1 MGNILIAF
9 NNVWKTYQMGEVQV
23 NALKAVSVKFRK
35 GEFAAIVGPS
45 GSGKSTMM
53 NLVGCLDTPTKGE
66 IFLKGRNIAWLEES
80 DLAALR
86 GRTIGFVFQ
95 QYNLIPG
102 MTALENVLL
111 PLEIQEID
119 DTVAEKR
126 ARKLL
131 SLVGLSDKIQHKPS
145 QLSGGQ
151 QQRVSIARALACNPE
166 IILADE
172 PTGALDSVTGTELLA
187 MLYQLWKEEGKTIV
201 MVTHNLHLARYAS
214 RHIELKDG
222 RIVKDEMNEEILD
235 PKKPLLDLE
244 KPSEIQE
251 NEA

>member
-1 MGNILIAF
+1 MENILIAF
-9 NNVWKTYQMGEVQV
+9 QNVWKIYQMGEVQV
-23 NALKAVSVKFRK
+23 NALRDVNVEFKK
-35 GEFAAIVGPS
+35 GEFVAIIGPS

-53 NLVGCLDTPTKGE
+53 NLVGCLDTPTKGK
-66 IFLKGRNIAWLEES
+66 IFLKGRNIARLEES

-95 QYNLIPG
+95 QYNLIPA

-119 DTVAEKR
+119 DRVAEKR
-126 ARKLL
+126 AKKMLALL
-131 SLVGLSDKIQHKPS
+131 GLSDKIQHKPS

-172 PTGALDSVTGTELLA
+172 PTGALDSVTGKELLGI
-187 MLYQLWKEEGKTIV
+187 LYRLWKEEGKTIV
-201 MVTHNLHLARYAS
+201 MVTHDLHLAKYAS

-222 RIVKDEMNEEILD
+222 KIIRDEMNEEKID
-235 PKKPLLDLE
+235 PETQQRMLE
-244 KPSEIQE
+244 TET
-251 NEA
+251 

>member
-1 MGNILIAF
+1 MEDTLIAF
-9 NNVWKTYQMGEVQV
+9 HDVWKTYQMGEVQV
-23 NALKAVSVKFRK
+23 NALKAVSVKFKK

-53 NLVGCLDTPTKGE
+53 NLVGCLDTPTKGK

-111 PLEIQEID
+111 PLEIQEIND
-119 DTVAEKR
+119 NIAEKR
-126 ARKLL
+126 AKKLL

-172 PTGALDSVTGTELLA
+172 PTGALDSVTGKELLA
-187 MLYQLWKEEGKTIV
+187 MLYRLWKEDGKTIV
-201 MVTHNLHLARYAS
+201 MVTHNLQLARYAS
-214 RHIELKDG
+214 RLIELKDG
-222 RIVKDEMNEEILD
+222 KIVRDEKIEEKFD
-235 PKKPLLDLE
+235 PEKLL
-244 KPSEIQE
+244 EIQE
-251 NEA
+251 TET

>member
-1 MGNILIAF
+1 MENILITF
-9 NNVWKTYQMGEVQV
+9 RNVWKTYQMGEVQV
-23 NALKAVSVKFRK
+23 NALKDVNVKFKK
-35 GEFAAIVGPS
+35 GEFAAIIGPS

-66 IFLKGRNIAWLEES
+66 IFLKGRNIARLEES

-86 GRTIGFVFQ
+86 GKTIGFVFQ

-119 DTVAEKR
+119 DRMSEKR
-126 ARKLL
+126 AKKLL
-131 SLVGLSDKIQHKPS
+131 TLLGLSDKIQYKPS

-166 IILADE
+166 VILADE
-172 PTGALDSVTGTELLA
+172 PTGALDSVTGKELLA
-187 MLYQLWKEEGKTIV
+187 ILYRLWKEEGKTIV
-201 MVTHNLHLARYAS
+201 MVTHDLHLARYAS

-222 RIVKDEMNEEILD
+222 RIIRDDVNEEKLD
-235 PKKPLLDLE
+235 PETNHEVPE
-244 KPSEIQE
+244 SET
-251 NEA
+251 

>member
-1 MGNILIAF
+1 MN
-9 NNVWKTYQMGEVQV
+9 
-23 NALKAVSVKFRK
+23 VKFKK
-35 GEFAAIVGPS
+35 GEFTAIIGPS

-66 IFLKGRNIAWLEES
+66 IFLKGQNIARLEES

-86 GRTIGFVFQ
+86 GKTIGFVFQ

-102 MTALENVLL
+102 MTELENVLL

-119 DTVAEKR
+119 DRIAEKR
-126 ARKLL
+126 AKKLL
-131 SLVGLSDKIQHKPS
+131 TLLGLSDKIQYKPS

-151 QQRVSIARALACNPE
+151 QQRVSIARVLACNPE

-172 PTGALDSVTGTELLA
+172 PTGALDSVTGKELLA
-187 MLYQLWKEEGKTIV
+187 ILYRLWKEEGKTIF
-201 MVTHNLHLARYAS
+201 MVTHDLHLARYAS

-222 RIVKDEMNEEILD
+222 RIIWDDVNEEKLD
-235 PKKPLLDLE
+235 PETHHEVPE
-244 KPSEIQE
+244 SET
-251 NEA
+251 

>member
-1 MGNILIAF
+1 MEKTLIAF
-9 NNVWKTYQMGEVQV
+9 QNVWKTYQMGEVEV
-23 NALKAVSVKFRK
+23 NALKEVNAEFKK
-35 GEFAAIVGPS
+35 GEFTAIIGPS

-53 NLVGCLDTPTKGE
+53 NLVGCLDVPSEGE
-66 IFLKGRNIAWLEES
+66 IFLKSKNIASLEES

-86 GRTIGFVFQ
+86 GKTIGFIFQ

-119 DTVAEKR
+119 DDIAEKR
-126 ARKLL
+126 AKELL
-131 SLVGLSDKIQHKPS
+131 TLVGLSDKMKNRPS

-151 QQRVSIARALACNPE
+151 QQRVSIARALASNPD

-172 PTGALDSVTGTELLA
+172 PTGALDSVTGKEVMT
-187 MLYQLWKEEGKTIV
+187 MLYRLWKENGKTVI
-201 MVTHNLHLARYAS
+201 MVTHDMHLAQYAQ

-222 RIVKDEMNEEILD
+222 EVVRDEPNQDQFCPEY
-235 PKKPLLDLE
+235 
-244 KPSEIQE
+244 
-251 NEA
+251 

>member
-1 MGNILIAF
+1 MDNTLIAF
-9 NNVWKTYQMGEVQV
+9 RNVWKTYQMGEVQV
-23 NALKAVSVKFRK
+23 NALRAVSVRFRK
-35 GEFAAIVGPS
+35 GEFAAIIGPS

-53 NLVGCLDTPTKGE
+53 NLVGCLDIPTRGE

-80 DLAALR
+80 ELAALR

-119 DTVAEKR
+119 DRIAEKR
-126 ARKLL
+126 AKKLL
-131 SLVGLSDKIQHKPS
+131 SLVGLSDKIRHKPS

-172 PTGALDSVTGTELLA
+172 PTGALDSVTGRELLA
-187 MLYQLWKEEGKTIV
+187 MLHRLWKEEGKTIV
-201 MVTHNLHLARYAS
+201 MVTHDLHLAKYAR

-222 RIVKDEMNEEILD
+222 KIVRDGINDEKLD
-235 PKKPLLDLE
+235 PE
-244 KPSEIQE
+244 THYEEQE
-251 NEA
+251 TEA

>member
-1 MGNILIAF
+1 MGNTLISF
-9 NNVWKTYQMGEVQV
+9 HNVWKTYQMGEVQV
-23 NALKAVSVKFRK
+23 NALKDVNVKLGR
-35 GEFAAIVGPS
+35 GEFAAIIGPS

-53 NLVGCLDTPTKGE
+53 NLLGCLDIPSKGR
-66 IFLKGRNIAWLEES
+66 IFLKGRNIALLEES

-86 GRTIGFVFQ
+86 GKTIGFVFQ

-119 DTVAEKR
+119 DRLAVKR
-126 ARKLL
+126 AKELL
-131 SLVGLSDKIQHKPS
+131 ALVGLSDRMNNKPT

-172 PTGALDSVTGTELLA
+172 PTGALDSITGKEVIGILHR
-187 MLYQLWKEEGKTIV
+187 LWKEKGKTVV
-201 MVTHNLHLARYAS
+201 MVTHDLHLAGYAR
-214 RHIELKDG
+214 RHIHLKDG
-222 RIVKDEMNEEILD
+222 EIVRDEPNEEQLD
-235 PKKPLLDLE
+235 PDT
-244 KPSEIQE
+244 
-251 NEA
+251 